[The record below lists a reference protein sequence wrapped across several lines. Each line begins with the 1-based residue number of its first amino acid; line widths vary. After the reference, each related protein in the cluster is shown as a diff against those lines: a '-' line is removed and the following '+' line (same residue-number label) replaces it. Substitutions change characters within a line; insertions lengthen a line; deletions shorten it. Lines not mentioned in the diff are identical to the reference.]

1 MALTRA
7 RVVYGSAAARKAVRE
22 VIDSVLVT
30 ARDRTALA
38 RDIVKMRADM
48 ATHKPP
54 LGPLDVKL
62 APGGLVDLEFSV
74 HFHQLASGIGIDPH
88 LPPAIGALADAQ
100 LVDSALA
107 TAHDLLTRLIVTLRL
122 VSPSME
128 PPGLATR
135 AIVARACRA
144 ADWDELLAQVAAARQ
159 CISAHWQ
166 AVVDTAGGN

>member
-62 APGGLVDLEFSV
+62 APGGLLISNFP
-74 HFHQLASGIGIDPH
+74 FIFINWRA
-88 LPPAIGALADAQ
+88 A
-100 LVDSALA
+100 SALIPICRQ
-107 TAHDLLTRLIVTLRL
+107 RLGHWRMPNWSI
-122 VSPSME
+122 
-128 PPGLATR
+128 PP
-135 AIVARACRA
+135 
-144 ADWDELLAQVAAARQ
+144 
-159 CISAHWQ
+159 WQ
-166 AVVDTAGGN
+166 QRTTC